1 MMEYISDRVKNN
13 LPEAYVFIN
22 PHTGRHYAET
32 TLKRVWDNIKK
43 KAGIVKSFRLYDA
56 TRHSFGSQLVDMGS
70 SPYKVSTTLA
80 TKKVT
85 IYTKTLLFCEY
96 CVEQN
101 LSPRAH
107 LRGIFNRMAIIET
120 ANATLLKFW
129 PR

>member
-1 MMEYISDRVKNN
+1 MMEFVSDRVKNN

-70 SPYKVSTTLA
+70 SPYKVSKLMGHSSI
-80 TKKVT
+80 KVT
-85 IYTKTLLFCEY
+85 EKYYLHNDAKSLRTDLEK
-96 CVEQN
+96 
-101 LSPRAH
+101 LS
-107 LRGIFNRMAIIET
+107 LRVHKNILTVQPSSE
-120 ANATLLKFW
+120 LK
-129 PR
+129 